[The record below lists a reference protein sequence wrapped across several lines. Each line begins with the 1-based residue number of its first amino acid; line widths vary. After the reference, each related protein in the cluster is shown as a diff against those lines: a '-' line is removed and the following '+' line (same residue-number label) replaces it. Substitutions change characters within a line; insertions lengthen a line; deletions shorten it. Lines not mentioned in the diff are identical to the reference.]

1 MPTIADL
8 TTGPETHLRLWM
20 RLAMAHVAA
29 YADAA
34 GGEGIIAERFPF
46 LDTLLDEMRA
56 FVPSAHSTSELR
68 DAWRMDLDA
77 WEARRADPAWP
88 LRRLLASGLSPAHL
102 LALALAGLVEADARF
117 GVLFAALHPFPE
129 EQRLTVGLLDDI
141 LSTFEPASAGWAAA
155 HTLAERGAL
164 QVQRPD
170 APRAARPL
178 SVPGPVWDAMG
189 ARRLAA
195 PSPGLRLHEA
205 DTFPTLD
212 ALGDWL
218 PAEIV
223 ARLARA
229 PRLLTSGLI
238 GGVVLRGMQGS
249 GRLRTLGALA
259 RELSAGLLV
268 IARPDVSQL
277 PELCRI
283 AGPLATL
290 LGALPVIELE
300 LAPGEYLTLP
310 PLTGYNGPIGVMVGA
325 EGGIQGEHAEGCVTL
340 RLSPARQEVRYRYWE
355 RAVGQRASP
364 AFLEMVSRTFHLT
377 IGGVERAGRLAQAY
391 AGLDGRDDLRLA
403 DVQAACRAL
412 NRQSLEAL
420 ATPIETQGY
429 GWGSL
434 VVSDSTRAELHNLVM
449 RCRQREAVLARLG
462 PGFGRANRGVRA
474 LLGGP
479 SGTGKTLAARI
490 IVAELGLDLY
500 RVDLAAI
507 VNKYIG
513 ETERNLS
520 RLFARAEEQD
530 IVLLLDEGDSLLTSR
545 TDVRTS
551 NDRYANMET
560 NYLLQRLEH
569 YEGILLITTNA
580 AGRIDEAFQ
589 RRLDAQIEFA
599 APTPVQRYDIW
610 RLHLP
615 PEHAVDETYLRL
627 VAARCDLSGGQ
638 IRNAALHASVLAV
651 EHDQPVQ
658 PAFLTGAIAREYR
671 KLGANSP
678 LVFELP

>member
-1 MPTIADL
+1 
-8 TTGPETHLRLWM
+8 M
-20 RLAMAHVAA
+20 RLAMAHAA
-29 YADAA
+29 AFVEAA
-34 GGEGIIAERFPF
+34 GGADVIVERFPF
-46 LDTLLDEMRA
+46 LNTLLDEMRA
-56 FVPSAHSTSELR
+56 FGLSAGSTNELR
-68 DAWRMDLDA
+68 DTWRMNLDA
-77 WEARRADPAWP
+77 WEERHAAPAWP

-102 LALALAGLVEADARF
+102 LALTLAGLVEVDARF

-141 LSTFEPASAGWAAA
+141 LNAFEPAMSGWAAA

-178 SVPGPVWDAMG
+178 SVPGPIWDALG
-189 ARRLAA
+189 ERRAA
-195 PSPGLRLHEA
+195 SPSPGLRLHEA
-205 DTFPTLD
+205 DSFPGLGE
-212 ALGDWL
+212 LGDWL
-218 PAEIV
+218 PEEIV
-223 ARLARA
+223 TRLARA
-229 PRLLTSGLI
+229 PRLLTSGLV

-249 GRLRTLGALA
+249 GRLRALGALA
-259 RELSAGLLV
+259 REMNAGLLV

-277 PELCRI
+277 PDLCRM

-290 LGALPVIELE
+290 LGALPVVNLE
-300 LAPGEYLTLP
+300 LAPGENLTLP
-310 PLTGYNGPIGVMVGA
+310 PLIGYNGPIGVIVGA
-325 EGGIQGEHAEGCVTL
+325 EGGVQGEHAERCVTL
-340 RLSPARQEVRYRYWE
+340 RLPPARQDARYRHWE
-355 RAVGQRASP
+355 RAVGHRASP
-364 AFLEMVSRTFHLT
+364 AFLDTVSRTFHLT

-391 AGLDGRDDLRLA
+391 AGLDGRDDLRLS

-429 GWGSL
+429 GWDSL
-434 VVSDSTRAELHNLVM
+434 VVSDSTQAELRSLVM

-462 PGFGRANRGVRA
+462 PGFGQANRGVRA
-474 LLGGP
+474 LFGGS
-479 SGTGKTLAARI
+479 SGMGKTLAARI
-490 IVAELGLDLY
+490 VVAELGLDLY

-580 AGRIDEAFQ
+580 AGRIDDAFQ
-589 RRLDAQIEFA
+589 RRLDAHVEFA
-599 APTPVQRYDIW
+599 APTPAQRYDIW

-615 PEHAVDETYLRL
+615 PEHAVDEAYLRL

-651 EHDQPVQ
+651 EHGQPVQ
-658 PAFLTGAIAREYR
+658 PAFLAGAIAREYR

-678 LVFELP
+678 LVFEMP